1 MAKIYTDE
9 ERWLIEVKLVLDI
22 IEFIELFHRKPTRQ
36 EVTDWAQDFYK
47 YKVNGMHN
55 GWASG
60 LIRRATKDMK
70 VRKNGRKSSFELY
83 GGEETKC
90 PAVCL
95 GDYKPSEMLG
105 ICED

>member
-1 MAKIYTDE
+1 MTKIYTDE

-47 YKVNGMHN
+47 YKVNSMHN

-60 LIRRATKDMK
+60 LIRRATAGLDVQKA
-70 VRKNGRKSSFELY
+70 RKSSFELY
-83 GGEETKC
+83 GGAENKC
-90 PAVCL
+90 CEVYL